1 MKKILEDLKAEGFSK
16 KEMVVYG
23 VLYPLGMMV
32 VLVAAGAI
40 G

>member
-16 KEMVVYG
+16 KEIATYG
-23 VLYPLGMMV
+23 VLYPLGMFM

-40 G
+40 A